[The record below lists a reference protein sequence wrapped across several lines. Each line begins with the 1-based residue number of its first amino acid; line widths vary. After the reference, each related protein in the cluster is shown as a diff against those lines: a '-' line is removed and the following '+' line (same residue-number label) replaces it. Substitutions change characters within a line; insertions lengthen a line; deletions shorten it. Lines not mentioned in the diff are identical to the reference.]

1 MAIKLPTPIGAFFDA
16 ESRNDAEALGQAFAE
31 DGVVLDEGHVIQGRP
46 RHQALAGRDP
56 KKISR
61 TRWNRWR
68 PKRMR
73 DETIVTCRLSGSFP
87 GSPIKVRFIFKL
99 DGNAIT
105 SLEVRS

>member
-1 MAIKLPTPIGAFFDA
+1 MTIKLPAPIAAFFDA
-16 ESRNDAEALGQAFAE
+16 ESRNDAKALSETFAE
-31 DGVVLDEGHVIQGRP
+31 DGVVLDEGHVIQGFAAI
-46 RHQALAGRDP
+46 RHWLAD
-56 KKISR
+56 
-61 TRWNRWR
+61 TR
-68 PKRMR
+68 KRYQHTVEPLESASND